1 MNLQIFD
8 YGMNGEG
15 VARLDNKIVLID
27 NALIG
32 ETIDAEITL
41 DKGNYCFG
49 KVNKILKES
58 INRTTPPCPYFFDCG
73 GCNLQHMKYL
83 EQLKFKTL
91 LIKKT
96 IKKILNID
104 VAVNDC
110 IASDLQYNYR
120 NKISFNFNETSS
132 GFYKEKSKAIVEI
145 KKCILAD
152 EEINNIYLNFKKF
165 LKNKENIAKNTQK
178 YIKNLVIRKIF
189 DQTLIGIVSTKPL
202 NLTDFYKNFNKD
214 NVGIFN
220 VINTRKD
227 SVVLSG
233 KVIHLFG
240 LKEIEITNFGL
251 TYFVDLIGFHQTNI
265 NIQNKIYKKV
275 LDYITPNSFVVNG
288 FSGQGL
294 LSAVLAT
301 KAKKVVGIE
310 INKNSHASAERLK
323 LENNIKN
330 LKNICGDFNKEIKS
344 YKPHLLVL
352 DPAKKGVGKDFLD
365 KITAKEIVYI
375 SCNPIA
381 MCKDLK
387 ILLNNYTIEEITPF
401 DMFPN
406 TKNVETVLHLKH
418 K

>member
-1 MNLQIFD
+1 MDFQIFD

-32 ETIDAEITL
+32 ETIDAEISL

-110 IASDLQYNYR
+110 IASDFKYNYR
-120 NKISFNFNETSS
+120 NKMSFNFNETSS
-132 GFYKEKSKAIVEI
+132 GFYKEKSKAIIEI

-178 YIKNLVIRKIF
+178 YIKNLVIRKISN
-189 DQTLIGIVSTKPL
+189 QILIGIVSTKPL
-202 NLTDFYKNFNKD
+202 NLTDFYKNFDKE

-220 VINTRKD
+220 VVNTRKD

-240 LKEIEITNFGL
+240 IKEIEITNFGL